1 MMKNKLSWWMIIF
14 ITSLL
19 GFVFI
24 SSVHADNNVQFSV
37 VPELPQN
44 QSQKDQS
51 YFDLRMAPGQK
62 QTIYVDLKNTAQ
74 VESQFK
80 IRINQAYTNHAG
92 FIDYGQSKQGVDA
105 SFPYQLSEIVHAP
118 KTIKVAG
125 QSSAQIPIEINMP
138 DKEYAGQI
146 LAGIQVLKMNEKQEG
161 GIHNEFGYIVGL
173 KLTENDE
180 PVTRKL
186 ELIKVKPAVSFAKTS
201 VVAQLRNPTM
211 DAMGHLKYQAKVI
224 DRHSGKTVRQVKY
237 DKNMQMAPNSTY
249 NFAIDWAGKDLR
261 AGKYLLDL
269 KVQDAK
275 DNHWHFKKNFVITAK
290 DAKNV
295 NRAVVGQ
302 ASMPLWIGIVGVLVL
317 LVLLGSIYWWVK
329 KRQPR

>member
-1 MMKNKLSWWMIIF
+1 MIKNKFSWLVIIF

-19 GFVFI
+19 GFSI
-24 SSVHADNNVQFSV
+24 IGPVHADNNVQFSV
-37 VPELPQN
+37 VPELPEN

-51 YFDLRMAPGQK
+51 YFDLRMAPDQK
-62 QTIYVDLKNTAQ
+62 QTIYVDIKNTAQ
-74 VESQFK
+74 TESQFK

-105 SFPYQLSEIVHAP
+105 SFPYQLAEIVHAP

-125 QSSAQIPIEINMP
+125 QNSARIPIEIKMP
-138 DKEYAGQI
+138 AKEYAGQI
-146 LAGIQVLKMNEKQEG
+146 LAGIQVLKMNEGQKD
-161 GIHNEFGYIVGL
+161 GINNEFGYIVGL
-173 KLTENDE
+173 KLTENDQ
-180 PVTRKL
+180 PVTRQL

-201 VVAQLRNPTM
+201 VVAQIRNPTM
-211 DAMGHLKYQAKVI
+211 DAIGHLKYQAKVI

-295 NRAVVGQ
+295 NQAVVGQ
-302 ASMPLWIGIVGVLVL
+302 APMPLWIWIVGGLVL
-317 LVLLGSIYWWVK
+317 LVVCWGIYWWAK
-329 KRQPR
+329 KRQQR